1 MNESKL
7 ILENATEEITG
18 NIKKTYRSM
27 YNAHNRLMAVYK
39 LQKFSTIAIAIYI
52 LAVSIIIL
60 NNNYFSIQVINVYNI
75 YLIILSVI
83 SLTLSLTIGESGNKV
98 IAEKFQS
105 CATELKHLYNS
116 ILLKFERDNEY
127 KLTEEEDL
135 YNKILKK
142 YNLRQ
147 SLIDY
152 EYYKMEKHKNHE
164 IKYIYVI
171 LFHIKY
177 FLFTKFIYILLLLL
191 PLLGM
196 LFIQLFPF
204 YGRN

>member
-1 MNESKL
+1 MNKNSL
-7 ILENATEEITG
+7 IKENATEEITG

-27 YNAHNRLMAVYK
+27 YNAYNRLMAVYK
-39 LQKFSTIAIAIYI
+39 LQKFSTIAISIYI

-60 NNNYFSIQVINVYNI
+60 NNNFFTIEVINVYNI
-75 YLIILSVI
+75 YLIILSII

-98 IAEKFQS
+98 LAERFQS

-116 ILLKFERDNEY
+116 ILIKFEQNSKYRITD
-127 KLTEEEDL
+127 EEDL
-135 YNKILKK
+135 YHKILRK

-147 SLIDY
+147 SIIDY
-152 EYYKMEKHKNHE
+152 EYYKIEKYKKNGLR
-164 IKYIYVI
+164 YINVI

-196 LFIQLFPF
+196 LIIQLI
-204 YGRN
+204 